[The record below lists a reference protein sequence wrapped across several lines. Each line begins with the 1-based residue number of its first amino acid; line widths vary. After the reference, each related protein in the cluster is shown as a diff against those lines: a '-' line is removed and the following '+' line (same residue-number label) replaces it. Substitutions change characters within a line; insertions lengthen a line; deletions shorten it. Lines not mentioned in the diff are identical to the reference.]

1 MVGVMN
7 DRGGRSDIVSDLN
20 RLADRYA
27 DLAAMATRPNIGVQ
41 RAADQLRY
49 IANGVQ
55 SGALDLRTGETWV
68 QAGRA
73 QYDALTLTAEGT
85 AP

>member
-1 MVGVMN
+1 MN

-27 DLAAMATRPNIGVQ
+27 ELAAIPATPSPGVQ

-49 IANGVQ
+49 IANGIR
-55 SGALDLRTGETWV
+55 SGILDARTGEAWV
-68 QAGRA
+68 SAATA
-73 QYDALTLTAEGT
+73 QLDALTLPTGAG
-85 AP
+85 A